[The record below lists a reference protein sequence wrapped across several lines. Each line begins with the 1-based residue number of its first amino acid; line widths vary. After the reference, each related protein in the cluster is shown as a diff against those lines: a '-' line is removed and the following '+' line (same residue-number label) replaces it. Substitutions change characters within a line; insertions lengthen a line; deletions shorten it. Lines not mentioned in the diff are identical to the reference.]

1 MDYEHLYSYFESRP
15 LKEQK
20 ACMQRI
26 VQLVRRQCNEDENLK
41 LYQQLQLGSGESQNG
56 NHLATM
62 RRQEISEQFWTQ
74 QAVWY
79 KFGDPNIEHT
89 SFNML
94 TLATAPLFMKPTV
107 AQYLVTRNALID
119 DIVAPKKDSSSSDHG
134 DSTTASAKLAPPPLT
149 VPAVHPN
156 KHYTP
161 HSTKETAQHKVHVEQ
176 NGDVLRP
183 SKRGRESTGNRFDD
197 KDLRAPHYHK
207 PYQPLETHTKTG
219 KPASQLRPMGQD
231 TDLNKG
237 EERSQNAKKPR
248 RANFFD

>member
-1 MDYEHLYSYFESRP
+1 
-15 LKEQK
+15 
-20 ACMQRI
+20 MQRI
-26 VQLVRRQCNEDENLK
+26 VQLVSRQCNEDENLK

-62 RRQEISEQFWTQ
+62 RRHEISEQFWTQ

-94 TLATAPLFMKPTV
+94 TLATAPLFTKPAV
-107 AQYLVTRNALID
+107 AQYLVTRNDLID
-119 DIVAPKKDSSSSDHG
+119 DVVAPKKDSSASNHG
-134 DSTTASAKLAPPPLT
+134 DATTTSAKLAPPPLT
-149 VPAVHPN
+149 VPAVHSN
-156 KHYTP
+156 KNHTP
-161 HSTKETAQHKVHVEQ
+161 HSHSGSTKETAQHEVHVEQ

-207 PYQPLETHTKTG
+207 PYQPLETHIKTD
-219 KPASQLRPMGQD
+219 KPASQHRPTGQGAD
-231 TDLNKG
+231 RTK
-237 EERSQNAKKPR
+237 EEESSQNAKKPR